1 MLMRQWWIDELAMND
16 AYEGISIN
24 QPPSIFEDKTLD
36 IKRFNEDFA
45 TGQLSNIVNA
55 MNNENIINA
64 NILCP
69 WSCSTNCRDSGKL
82 PLDLMIQ
89 RILNKVD
96 LKLYTDNARYRY
108 VNSCWNQY
116 FREDNKYPTI
126 LLKENW
132 PIKPSIIIDED
143 GVHILTCKQ
152 YDGGHDK
159 LTLYPPQS
167 PYNHILNARQP
178 DQLTQCV
185 QIPRI

>member
-1 MLMRQWWIDELAMND
+1 MND

-24 QPPSIFEDKTLD
+24 QSPSIFEDKTLD
-36 IKRFNEDFA
+36 MKRFNENFA

-82 PLDLMIQ
+82 RLDLMIQ

-108 VNSCWNQY
+108 VNSC
-116 FREDNKYPTI
+116 
-126 LLKENW
+126 
-132 PIKPSIIIDED
+132 
-143 GVHILTCKQ
+143 
-152 YDGGHDK
+152 
-159 LTLYPPQS
+159 
-167 PYNHILNARQP
+167 
-178 DQLTQCV
+178 
-185 QIPRI
+185 